1 MVLFVKPASAPTMRH
16 VRPAPTTPIVRRHGD
31 LPGFATVSLPPNSR
45 ESPIKE
51 TPKAIAYRHFDHM
64 IFANVTLPP
73 DSRDL
78 AEMKGRCD
86 VVPPPVSPVPFAG
99 FPTSPEHSSLAQ
111 EKSLPPDNR
120 ESPIQE
126 TPKTIASQFMWI
138 IYKRRLRVYT
148 GWVSFSN
155 PPTPSRRTLSSCW

>member
-99 FPTSPEHSSLAQ
+99 FPTSPEHSSLARA
-111 EKSLPPDNR
+111 N
-120 ESPIQE
+120 
-126 TPKTIASQFMWI
+126 TPAASMDPFSMATRASTDMI
-138 IYKRRLRVYT
+138 STTSGVKRRREYR
-148 GWVSFSN
+148 GSPQRN
-155 PPTPSRRTLSSCW
+155 KSR